1 MTPEVTVARSLD
13 EALAALAR
21 DGAAAHVLAGGT
33 DLMVE
38 LRSGRTRPERV
49 VDVWKVG
56 ELRGI
61 RAEREGLRLGALS
74 TCSELLRDARV
85 ATQAPLLVAACREV
99 GAEQIQARA
108 TLGGN
113 LGTASPAAD
122 LNPALVALG
131 ARVRL
136 LSRRGAR
143 ELAVDEFLCG
153 YRTTLRA
160 RDELVESVLV
170 PTRPANERQ
179 LWRKVGTRR
188 AQSISKLTIAVALAF
203 EGRCVSAVRAAA
215 GSVGPRTLRLPT
227 LERELTGRTLEA
239 ASCRSIAAACARAD
253 VTPIDDV
260 RSTALYRRHAF
271 ARVLATLLLESAGV
285 PACPPS

>member
-1 MTPEVTVARSLD
+1 MTPQVTIARSLD
-13 EALAALAR
+13 EALAALAS
-21 DGAAAHVLAGGT
+21 DGAPTHVLAGGT

-38 LRSGRTRPERV
+38 LHTGRTRPERI

-56 ELRGI
+56 ELRGVHEE
-61 RAEREGLRLGALS
+61 AGGLRLGALS
-74 TCSELLRDARV
+74 TCAELLRDARV
-85 ATQAPLLVAACREV
+85 AAHAPLLVAACREV

-136 LSRRGAR
+136 RSRRGAR
-143 ELAVDEFLCG
+143 EVPVDEFLCG
-153 YRTTLRA
+153 YRKTLRE
-160 RDELVESVLV
+160 RDELIEAVLV

-188 AQSISKLTIAVALAF
+188 AQSISKLTVAVALAF
-203 EGRCVSAVRAAA
+203 EGERVSAVRGAA
-215 GSVGPRTLRLPT
+215 GSVGPRTLRLAT
-227 LERELTGRTLEA
+227 LERELVGRTLEP
-239 ASCRSIAAACARAD
+239 ASCRSVAAACARD
-253 VTPIDDV
+253 DIRPIDDV
-260 RSTALYRRHAF
+260 RSTELYRRHVF
-271 ARVLATLLLESAGV
+271 ARVLATLLAEPDGA
-285 PACPPS
+285 PTCPPS

>member
-1 MTPEVTVARSLD
+1 MTSDVTVARSLD

-21 DGAAAHVLAGGT
+21 AGAAAHVLAGGT

-38 LRSGRTRPERV
+38 LRTGRTRPERV

-56 ELRGI
+56 ELRGVSE
-61 RAEREGLRLGALS
+61 APAGLRLGALT
-74 TCSELLRDARV
+74 TCAELVRDPRV
-85 ATQAPLLVAACREV
+85 ARSAPLLVAAGREI
-99 GAEQIQARA
+99 GAGQIQARA

-136 LSRRGAR
+136 VSRRGAR
-143 ELAVDEFLCG
+143 ELEVDEFLCG
-153 YRTTLRA
+153 YRKTLRE
-160 RDELVESVLV
+160 RDELIESVLV

-188 AQSISKLTIAVALAF
+188 AQSISKLTVALALAF
-203 EGRCVSAVRAAA
+203 EGERVSAVRGAA
-215 GSVGPRTLRLPT
+215 GSVGPRTLRLGT
-227 LERELTGRTLEA
+227 LERELPGRRLDATL
-239 ASCRSIAAACARAD
+239 CRSVAAACARAD
-253 VTPIDDV
+253 IHPIDDV

-271 ARVLATLLLESAGV
+271 ARVLATLLAELDGV